1 MNVENI
7 GNCLMIGADGWFLG
21 HPPSKYKKKKIK
33 SIS

>member
-7 GNCLMIGADGWFLG
+7 GNCSMIGVDGWFLG
-21 HPPSKYKKKKIK
+21 HHQNARKIK